1 MRKLSFIFALFAV
14 TVFAASC
21 ASGGDKTKTGE
32 AKDVA
37 MIEGAVALDLDL
49 ASSRVEWEGYK
60 PTGKH
65 NGTVDIK
72 SGKLELK
79 DGALVGGSFE
89 IDMNTIKD
97 FDLTDPE
104 YNAKL
109 VGHLKSADFFEVEKF
124 PSSSFVITSAT
135 PVDGSKVDK
144 SKERGPITP
153 THAITGNLTIK
164 GITKSVTFNALVEMK
179 DGMFSAVTNQFFIDR
194 AEFNVQYGSRKF
206 FDNLKDQFINDEMGI
221 TLVIKA
227 KLPNA

>member
-1 MRKLSFIFALFAV
+1 MRRLSFIFALFIV
-14 TVFAASC
+14 TASIVSC
-21 ASGGDKTKTGE
+21 ASGGDKTKTGD

-37 MIEGAVALDLDL
+37 MIEGAVSLDLDL
-49 ASSRVEWEGYK
+49 QNSRVEWEGYK

-124 PSSSFVITSAT
+124 PSATFVITAAT

-164 GITKSVTFNALVEMK
+164 GITKSITFNALVETK